1 MAGTGLY
8 SGSAEVRPLAV
19 STVFLI
25 FEEMWPIFF
34 NMHPPCW
41 QAGAVSDLLGAISCP
56 TPSMKAP

>member
-8 SGSAEVRPLAV
+8 SGSDEVRPLAV

-34 NMHPPCW
+34 NMHPP
-41 QAGAVSDLLGAISCP
+41 AGRQGQFQTFWGLYLVPLPL
-56 TPSMKAP
+56 